1 MFKKLMPKEEKYF
14 EDFKELVSHIQEM
27 AKITHAFFSSPSYDK
42 DIYLKLKPI
51 EKRCDEISDKIT
63 KRLNK
68 SFITPFDREDIFSLT
83 KKLDSIG
90 NNLMRAAVRVDIFSL
105 DKKIEY
111 AEDLS
116 AIVLQQIKELGV
128 AIEHL
133 KDRGDHM
140 NEVKAVRDLETEA
153 DNVHRTALK
162 QLFLNEKDPITL
174 IKKKEILETLE
185 NASDKCQTTA
195 NVIMSI
201 FIKNS

>member
-14 EDFKELVSHIQEM
+14 DDFKELVSYLQEM
-27 AKITHAFFSSPSYDK
+27 AKITHSFFSSPTYDK
-42 DIYLKLKPI
+42 EIFLKLKPM
-51 EKRCDEISDKIT
+51 EKRCDEVSDKIL

-90 NNLMRAAVRVDIFSL
+90 NILLRAAIRVDIFSL
-105 DKKIEY
+105 TEKIEY
-111 AEDLS
+111 AENLS
-116 AIVLQQIKELGV
+116 AIVLQQINELGIV
-128 AIEHL
+128 IEHL
-133 KDRGDHM
+133 KDRGDHI
-140 NEVKAVRDLETEA
+140 NECKAVRDLETEA

-162 QLFLNEKDPITL
+162 QLFINEKDPITL

-185 NASDKCQTTA
+185 NASDKCQSTA